1 MIERPKGIIAIAIL
15 GALITILASGFH
27 FLAPFLQFPLWG
39 RVFVMVS
46 IISLLS
52 IIYALV
58 SLLLLYKMRKTG
70 YWMFMLGG
78 VWQILLMITL
88 LIFMRFSIY
97 SVLNI
102 IQFLPSY
109 ITPLSL
115 NIELLLLLKSVYTS
129 LPMNNILV
137 DLVVIISF
145 SLALYYVYSKRK
157 LFK

>member
-1 MIERPKGIIAIAIL
+1 MAERPKGIIAVAVL
-15 GALITILASGFH
+15 GALVTIIAGGFH
-27 FLAPFLQFPLWG
+27 FLASLLSAFWG
-39 RVFVMVS
+39 PAFVVTG

-52 IIYALV
+52 IVYALV
-58 SLLLLYKMRKTG
+58 SLFLLYKMRKAG

-78 VWQILLMITL
+78 IWQILLIITL

-97 SVLNI
+97 SVLSI

-115 NIELLLLLKSVYTS
+115 NMELLLLLNVLRPGSG
-129 LPMNNILV
+129 MNNILV
-137 DLVVIISF
+137 DLIVIISF
-145 SLALYYVYSKRK
+145 SLAFYYVYTKRR